1 MGQRNRLPLR
11 SVFGNMSMACK
22 TVRLLQTST
31 KNVNQK
37 SLNASASSQKP
48 ALTTI
53 RDMYQS
59 RGGSNTGNQKNGAN
73 KDLKE
78 LGTTKHRT
86 TISDM
91 YKYQKRTT
99 K

>member
-1 MGQRNRLPLR
+1 
-11 SVFGNMSMACK
+11 MACK
-22 TVRLLQTST
+22 TVRLLQTTT

-37 SLNASASSQKP
+37 GLTASSTTETP

-53 RDMYQS
+53 RDMYQY
-59 RGGSNTGNQKNGAN
+59 RGGVQGGNQKNA
-73 KDLKE
+73 KDLKVV
-78 LGTTKHRT
+78 GTAKEKT